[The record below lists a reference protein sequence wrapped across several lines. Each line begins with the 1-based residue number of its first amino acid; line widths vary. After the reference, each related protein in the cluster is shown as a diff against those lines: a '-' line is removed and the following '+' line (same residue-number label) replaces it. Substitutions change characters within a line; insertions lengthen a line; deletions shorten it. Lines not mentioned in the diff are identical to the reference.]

1 MKGFI
6 KSLWERGRK
15 VYPITRSRAVVCE
28 DGKDLEERLSAT
40 ERAQSGLWSALKS
53 AKETLA
59 GELATVSQSASAAQ
73 STATAAESS
82 VQALQEVV
90 ASLRSEVEALKN
102 NNSGTDYS
110 ALEAR
115 VATLENNVV
124 TPYDDTELRELIR
137 DMEVNISN
145 SYVSVDTFGYYQPI
159 LDNLPPSGCADHDRV
174 YNAFSS
180 LQDWTNELSNNLSSF
195 GVSPWESPFV

>member
-15 VYPITRSRAVVCE
+15 VYPITRSLAVVCE

-40 ERAQSGLWSALKS
+40 EQAQSGLSRALKS

-59 GELATVSQSASAAQ
+59 VELLTVSISASEANRAA
-73 STATAAESS
+73 AAAESS
-82 VQALQEVV
+82 VQALQEEL

-115 VATLENNVV
+115 VSTLESNVV
-124 TPYDDTELRELIR
+124 TPYDDTELRSAIEILSSNIETCVQR
-137 DMEVNISN
+137 GDLDMLQYDIVALEIK
-145 SYVSVDTFGYYQPI
+145 VSDA
-159 LDNLPPSGCADHDRV
+159 LN
-174 YNAFSS
+174 S
-180 LQDWTNELSNNLSSF
+180 LQDWTSELSGNLSSF
-195 GVSPWESPFV
+195 GVTPWSNPMT

>member
-40 ERAQSGLWSALKS
+40 DQAQSGLSRALKS
-53 AKETLA
+53 EKEALS
-59 GELATVSQSASAAQ
+59 GELLTVSINASEANRAA
-73 STATAAESS
+73 AAAESS
-82 VQALQEVV
+82 VQALQEEL

-115 VATLENNVV
+115 VSTLESNVV
-124 TPYDDTELRELIR
+124 TPYDDTELRSAIETLSSNIGNCVQKVDL
-137 DMEVNISN
+137 DMLQSDIGALETKVLAALN
-145 SYVSVDTFGYYQPI
+145 
-159 LDNLPPSGCADHDRV
+159 
-174 YNAFSS
+174 S
-180 LQDWTNELSNNLSSF
+180 LQDWTSELSGNLSSF
-195 GVSPWESPFV
+195 GVTPWNNPMT

>member
-40 ERAQSGLWSALKS
+40 EQAQSGLSRALKS
-53 AKETLA
+53 AKEALA
-59 GELATVSQSASAAQ
+59 GELAAELLTVSINASEANRAA
-73 STATAAESS
+73 SAAESS
-82 VQALQEVV
+82 VQALQEEL

-115 VATLENNVV
+115 VSTLESNVV
-124 TPYDDTELRELIR
+124 TPYDDTELRNAIEDLSSNIENCVHR
-137 DMEVNISN
+137 VDLDMLQGDIGALETKVFDALN
-145 SYVSVDTFGYYQPI
+145 
-159 LDNLPPSGCADHDRV
+159 
-174 YNAFSS
+174 S
-180 LQDWTNELSNNLSSF
+180 LQDWTSELSGNLSSF
-195 GVSPWESPFV
+195 GVTPWYNPMT

>member
-40 ERAQSGLWSALKS
+40 DQAQSGLSRALKS
-53 AKETLA
+53 AKEALA
-59 GELATVSQSASAAQ
+59 VDLLTVSINASEANRAA
-73 STATAAESS
+73 AAAESS
-82 VQALQEVV
+82 VQALQEEL

-115 VATLENNVV
+115 VSTLESNVV
-124 TPYDDTELRELIR
+124 TPYDDTELRSAIETLSSNIGNCVQKVDL
-137 DMEVNISN
+137 DMLQSDIGALETKV
-145 SYVSVDTFGYYQPI
+145 
-159 LDNLPPSGCADHDRV
+159 LDALN
-174 YNAFSS
+174 S
-180 LQDWTNELSNNLSSF
+180 LQDWTSELSGNLSSF
-195 GVSPWESPFV
+195 GVTPWNNPMT

>member
-40 ERAQSGLWSALKS
+40 DQAQSGLSRALKS
-53 AKETLA
+53 AKEALA
-59 GELATVSQSASAAQ
+59 VDLLTVSINASEANRAA
-73 STATAAESS
+73 AAAESS
-82 VQALQEVV
+82 VQALQEEL

-115 VATLENNVV
+115 VSTLESNVV
-124 TPYDDTELRELIR
+124 TPYDDTELRSAIETLSSNIGNCVQKVDL
-137 DMEVNISN
+137 DMLQSDIGALETKVLAALN
-145 SYVSVDTFGYYQPI
+145 
-159 LDNLPPSGCADHDRV
+159 
-174 YNAFSS
+174 S
-180 LQDWTNELSNNLSSF
+180 LQDWTSELSGNLSSF
-195 GVSPWESPFV
+195 GVTPWNNPMT